1 MASITKSRV
10 ARKGFTLIELA
21 IIIAIVGI
29 LAAVGAVKYASMT
42 ADAQAAG
49 AEAAKANARSALAI
63 AIAKST
69 AGKVTW
75 NDLSPFL
82 DSPTK
87 LSTTTF
93 KIDKYTVTF
102 GVDDTN
108 ITNIVGAS
116 YTP

>member
-1 MASITKSRV
+1 MAPITKSRS

-42 ADAQAAG
+42 ADAQQAG
-49 AEAAKANARSALAI
+49 QEAAVANARSALAI

-69 AGKVTW
+69 TGTITW
-75 NDLSPFL
+75 TDYSKYLE
-82 DSPTK
+82 SPTK
-87 LSTTTF
+87 VDSTHF
-93 KIDKYTVTF
+93 KIDKYTITF
-102 GVDDTN
+102 SVDDTN
-108 ITNIVGAS
+108 IQSIVSAA